1 MENFVYLRESNT
13 VLNLGLVGMMRFSGS
28 AESPTCMVHFGCG
41 GISLE
46 LHGGDLARLMELLQ
60 IDLQAV
66 QVDLQRAHSVE
77 TQSSSEMK
85 FS

>member
-1 MENFVYLRESNT
+1 
-13 VLNLGLVGMMRFSGS
+13 
-28 AESPTCMVHFGCG
+28 MVHFGCG

-66 QVDLQRAHSVE
+66 QVDLQRAHTVE
-77 TQSSSEMK
+77 TQPSSE
-85 FS
+85 

>member
-13 VLNLGLVGMMRFSGS
+13 LLNLGLVGMMRFSGA

-41 GISLE
+41 GSSLE
-46 LHGGDLARLMELLQ
+46 LRGGDLARLMELLQ

-66 QVDLQRAHSVE
+66 QVDLKRAHSVD
-77 TQSSSEMK
+77 TQSSRK
-85 FS
+85 